1 MALPNCSNVVLGG
14 ATLYYAPV
22 GTTLPLDTL
31 ALGATWLA
39 PWARLG
45 MTAEP
50 IVIKYEDTIEGVNV
64 DEFLAPI
71 RAIRTEESLE
81 METSL
86 GELVNQYLG
95 IASNNAYLTDTNDPV
110 TNMGGQSNVAVWMW
124 GIEGTYLSPTGVPS
138 PLRIYIWRGV
148 PKLNGELTFSKK
160 STDPT
165 AIPFKVMGL
174 ADCARPAGE
183 QLMRWEWVVTP

>member
-1 MALPNCSNVVLGG
+1 MANPNCSNLVLGG

-22 GTTLPLDTL
+22 GTALPLDSL

-50 IVIKYEDTIEGVNV
+50 VVIKYEDTLEGVMV

-81 METSL
+81 LETSL

-95 IASNNAYLTDTNDPV
+95 IASNNVYLTDTNDPV
-110 TNMGGQSNVAVWMW
+110 TNIGGNTNISVWMW
-124 GIEGTYLSPTGVPS
+124 GIEGSYMNAANVLM
-138 PLRIYIWRGV
+138 PLRAYIWRGV
-148 PKLNGELTFSKK
+148 PKLNGELSFSKK
-160 STDPT
+160 STDPV
-165 AIPFKVMGL
+165 AIPFKVIGL
-174 ADCARPAGE
+174 ADCNRPAGE
-183 QLMRWEWVVTP
+183 QLMRWEWVVIP